1 MLILANTFTGK
12 NEAIINLDING
23 FLVNSKFLL
32 NCFFDKKYEIL
43 SDCVSQ
49 IVNAEPHR
57 IILCNY
63 VNKEFMARIFN
74 NISNERIIC
83 CGFDVDYIPTLTK
96 SPSYRYRRELT
107 QLDNRGNT
115 ITKGYLASKEWFNRE
130 DIIKDFNLFK
140 QFREV
145 YTDSLFIQL
154 QPNQFLHHVLA
165 EPLKE
170 YRGQPKESLFEVSRK
185 YPLIF

>member
-1 MLILANTFTGK
+1 MIIFANTFTGK

-23 FLVNSKFLL
+23 FLVNNRFLL
-32 NCFFDKKYEIL
+32 KCIFDKKYETL
-43 SDCVSQ
+43 TDCVSQ

-63 VNKEFMARIFN
+63 VNKEFMSRIFN
-74 NISNERIIC
+74 NVSNERIIC
-83 CGFDVDYIPTLTK
+83 CGFDLDYIPTLEK
-96 SPSYRYRRELT
+96 SSSYRFRRELT
-107 QLDNRGNT
+107 QIDNKGNT
-115 ITKGYLASKEWFNRE
+115 ITKGFLASKEWFNKE
-130 DIIKDFNLFK
+130 NIIRDFNLFK

-154 QPNQFLHHVLA
+154 KPGEYLYHVLA

-170 YRGQPKESLFEVSRK
+170 YRGQPKESIFDLCRK